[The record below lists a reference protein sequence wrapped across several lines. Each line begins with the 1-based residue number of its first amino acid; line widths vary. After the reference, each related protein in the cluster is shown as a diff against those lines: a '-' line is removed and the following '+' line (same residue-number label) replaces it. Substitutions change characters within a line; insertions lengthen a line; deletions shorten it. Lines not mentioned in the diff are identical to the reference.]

1 MAARLWWSLA
11 LFLLLPMDAGAQ
23 VQPVAG
29 GLPRVLVLEHLFT
42 AGSTETVTVRLE
54 RRVKYWVTLS
64 GPGTPEFLQTRRYHP
79 PALVAPV
86 GPSGPGA
93 AGEFEVYPA
102 ETGVHVIRLTGLT
115 PGSQVTIRV
124 YRDDFE
130 TERMASLHDH
140 DFAVGLYLGG
150 GLHSGYRLDPTGGDP
165 ATHGSDL
172 EGCLLADTGHW
183 FSTCIGAGRQTLP
196 SADLTLTWFFIE
208 PRARVYSGHL
218 VGDHRFD
225 LGASVRV
232 AQSPETGARHISPS
246 LLAVGVYVVQHLSPN
261 LRQRGWSIYAAWQHG
276 RLGNVPETEDRDNNR
291 LTAGLTWV
299 P

>member
-1 MAARLWWSLA
+1 MAARLWWSMA
-11 LFLLLPMDAGAQ
+11 LFLLLPIDAGAQ
-23 VQPVAG
+23 APPVAG
-29 GLPRVLVLEHLFT
+29 EFPRVLLLEHLFT
-42 AGSTETVTVRLE
+42 AGSADTVTLRLE
-54 RRVKYWVTLS
+54 RRVKYWATLS
-64 GPGTPEFLQTRRYHP
+64 GPGTPEFLQTQRYHRA
-79 PALVAPV
+79 ALVVPME
-86 GPSGPGA
+86 PSSPGTA
-93 AGEFEVYPA
+93 REFEVYAA
-102 ETGVHVIRLTGLT
+102 ETRVHVIRLTGLT

-130 TERMASLHDH
+130 TERMAFLHDH

-150 GLHSGYRLDPTGGDP
+150 GVHSGYRLDPTGG
-165 ATHGSDL
+165 AAAHGGDV
-172 EGCLLADTGHW
+172 EGCVLADTGHW

-225 LGASVRV
+225 VGASVRV

-246 LLAVGVYVVQHLSPN
+246 LLAVGVYVVQHLSAN
-261 LRQRGWSIYAAWQHG
+261 LRKRGWSIYAAWQHG